1 MTTGRK
7 GSPIAAVAE
16 PAPARSGS
24 VPAPRAAVLLG
35 LGVAGCLAA
44 AGALAFALTNPAI
57 GAELGEPLVIAIL
70 ADWITLSYVLCGLV
84 AWWRR
89 PASRF
94 GPLMITA
101 GFVNFLAALAW
112 TTNDLVY
119 TLGQSLDLVPPVL
132 FLHVFLAFPSGR
144 LNGRFE
150 RVLVATGYTTAI
162 SLELLRMALGGFG
175 PRNLLEVTSAPDAAV
190 TVLRVQLGAVAA
202 FCLVGVGIL
211 ATRRW
216 RTGRPLRRWRALLVD
231 AFGLALLMI
240 AALFLLLVFGGPV
253 APEIRWATFATLGLA
268 PLAFLL
274 GLLDARLARS
284 ALGDL
289 VLELRDDPPPA
300 VLRDALASAL
310 RDPSLTLVYWLPE
323 YGTWADVDGRA
334 VDLSTRDDSRPM
346 RLIEKDG
353 TRVAALFHDPALLD
367 EPELLD
373 AVTAAAGIALEN
385 GRLHAELRAR
395 LEELHGSRARVLEAG
410 QKERQRL
417 ERDLHDGA
425 QQRLI
430 ALSLELGR
438 LEEGLD
444 GDSRAQDRLKQ
455 ARREVATSLEEL
467 RAVARGLH
475 PAVVS
480 GHGLAVALES
490 LAARASVPVRLTV
503 DIDDRLPGRLE
514 VAAFY
519 LVSESLANVGK
530 HAHAASASVEITQ
543 ANGEI
548 VVEVVDDGVGG
559 ADTERG
565 TGLRG
570 LADRVEALDGR
581 LRVWSPAGG
590 GTRLRA
596 EIPCAR

>member
-1 MTTGRK
+1 M
-7 GSPIAAVAE
+7 
-16 PAPARSGS
+16 
-24 VPAPRAAVLLG
+24 
-35 LGVAGCLAA
+35 
-44 AGALAFALTNPAI
+44 
-57 GAELGEPLVIAIL
+57 IAIL

-84 AWWRR
+84 AWWQR

-94 GPLMITA
+94 GPLMIAA
-101 GFVNFLAALAW
+101 GFVNFLAALSW
-112 TTNDLVY
+112 TTNDLSY
-119 TLGQSLDLVPPVL
+119 TVGMLLDLVPPVL
-132 FLHVFLAFPSGR
+132 FLHVFLAYPTGR

-150 RVLVATGYTTAI
+150 RVLVVTGYAI
-162 SLELLRMALGGFG
+162 AITLQLVRMFLGGFG
-175 PRNLLEVTSAPDAAV
+175 PLNLLEVTSAPDAAATV
-190 TVLRVQLGAVAA
+190 TRVQLSLVAS

-211 ATRRW
+211 AARRW
-216 RTGRPLRRWRALLVD
+216 RAGRPLRRSRALLVD

-240 AALFLLLVFGGPV
+240 ATLFLLLVSNGPV
-253 APEIRWATFATLGLA
+253 VPEFRWATFVALGLA
-268 PLAFLL
+268 PLAFLI

-289 VLELRDDPPPA
+289 VLELREDPPPA
-300 VLRDALASAL
+300 VLREALASAL
-310 RDPSLTLVYWLPE
+310 RDPSLTLVYWLPD
-323 YGTWADVDGRA
+323 YGTWADIEGRA
-334 VDLSTRDDSRPM
+334 VDLADLDDSRPM

-353 TRVAALFHDPALLD
+353 TKVAALFHDPALLD

-395 LEELHGSRARVLEAG
+395 LEELRGSRARVLEAG
-410 QKERQRL
+410 QEERQRL

-438 LEEGLD
+438 LEGGLD
-444 GDSRAQDRLKQ
+444 GDSEARTRLRRARD
-455 ARREVATSLEEL
+455 EIATSLEEL

-480 GHGLAVALES
+480 GHGLSVALES
-490 LAARASVPVRLTV
+490 LAARALVPVRLTV
-503 DIDDRLPGRLE
+503 DVKDRLPEGLE

-519 LVSESLANVGK
+519 LVSESLTNVGK
-530 HAHAASASVEITQ
+530 HANASSATVDVSHAGGEVVVEI
-543 ANGEI
+543 
-548 VVEVVDDGVGG
+548 VDDGVGG
-559 ADTERG
+559 ADTEHG

-581 LRVWSPAGG
+581 LRVWSPPSG

-596 EIPCAR
+596 EIPCAQ